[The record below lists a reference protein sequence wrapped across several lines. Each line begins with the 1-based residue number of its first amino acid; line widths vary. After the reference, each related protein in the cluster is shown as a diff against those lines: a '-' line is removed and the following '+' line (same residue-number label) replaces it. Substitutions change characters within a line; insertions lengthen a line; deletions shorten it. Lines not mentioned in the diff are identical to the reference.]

1 MSRTSTQTDQPDP
14 VFVSTRRDAIIVLA
28 VFAVVCV
35 WTVSWCYAHGYD
47 EATVTPIVTVL
58 GIPSWVFWGIAVP
71 WLVADVFTIWFFLWH
86 MQDED
91 FAEDV
96 SDVTGEEPGSASHS
110 AAHREGDHA

>member
-86 MQDED
+86 MQDD
-91 FAEDV
+91 DLAEDGSEV
-96 SDVTGEEPGSASHS
+96 ASKDPASASGP
-110 AAHREGDHA
+110 AGYREADHA